1 VIRGGNWNN
10 NARNCRSA
18 NRNRNNPTNTNN
30 NIGFRVS
37 STLNSRNSA
46 VMGGFQSAEARIGV
60 QSASGHGGS
69 PCEEKPARRGLVG
82 NERPRRARRDTM
94 ECVPPGDPLRRVRG
108 GDTVAVPGRNG
119 MRPSI
124 GSGGGGTEVP

>member
-1 VIRGGNWNN
+1 MNRYNPRIHHRRSIRLPTWDYSPPGDENIPVI
-10 NARNCRSA
+10 
-18 NRNRNNPTNTNN
+18 PDDN

-46 VMGGFQSAEARIGV
+46 VMETFQSAEACIGV

-82 NERPRRARRDTM
+82 NERPRRARRVDAM
-94 ECVPPGDPLRRVRG
+94 ECVPPIAATVGSQLCRR
-108 GDTVAVPGRNG
+108 
-119 MRPSI
+119 
-124 GSGGGGTEVP
+124 